1 MELTATTTS
10 DLHPVLIRLF
20 QKRGFSPL
28 EVQDILS
35 WNLKDIPDLTQM
47 IDLEKASQRIIQA
60 MENNEVIGVYGDY
73 DVDGTT
79 SCALLWHFFKM
90 IGTTVEVFQP
100 SRFVEG
106 YGIHNSSID
115 AALEKNVK
123 VLITVDCGITNVAT
137 AEYAKGKLDLII
149 TDHHRDA
156 APTIPEAYAV
166 VNPSRRD
173 EPEHSPLKPLA
184 GVGVG
189 FALALQIK
197 NDLAKKGIETP
208 SIYPLL
214 QFVAIGTISDLA
226 RMSPLNLR
234 LTRHGLK
241 QIPASNY
248 PGIKAFFNPEELKVP
263 MISSEKISFHVG
275 PHINSKGRLD
285 HPDRAL
291 RLLIADSFAECREHY
306 THLEVANRDRRVIQ
320 NEVFEEAKLDVIK
333 SLNGDELLINIM
345 YRPHWHEGVIGI
357 VASKLVE
364 TFEVPAIVFTNAE
377 EDGVIKASCRTA
389 GELNIFELLE
399 QCKDLYL
406 KFGGHKAAAGLSMKQ
421 ENFPLFKQRMQDL
434 LKSIPLGLRTK
445 VRSFDVEVNIEE
457 INALLLRDLDRLEPF
472 GPGHEKPVFRMKNA
486 IIQNYRIMKDA
497 HVRWTFVGVKSKI
510 SVQGISFNYIGKWNE
525 LSPEELFE
533 IQGKNGL
540 TIQFTLGV
548 NRFNGNE
555 TIQLMVEKI
564 LPGQVN

>member
-1 MELTATTTS
+1 MELTSHTPS
-10 DLHPVLIRLF
+10 ELNPVLVRLF
-20 QKRGFSPL
+20 KKRGFSPL
-28 EVQDILS
+28 EVQDLLS
-35 WNLKDIPDLTQM
+35 WNLKDLPALTEM
-47 IDLEKASQRIIQA
+47 LDLEKASGRIIKA
-60 MENNEVIGVYGDY
+60 ISEGEIIGVYGDY

-90 IGTTVEVFQP
+90 IGVQVEVFQP
-100 SRFVEG
+100 SRFIEG
-106 YGIHNSSID
+106 YGVHNSSID

-123 VLITVDCGITNVAT
+123 VLITVDCGITSVAT

-149 TDHHRDA
+149 TDHHHDGAPALPDA
-156 APTIPEAYAV
+156 FAI

-173 EPEHSPLKPLA
+173 EPADSPLKPLA
-184 GVGVG
+184 GVGVA

-197 NDLAKKGIETP
+197 NDLAKQGTETP
-208 SIYPLL
+208 SIYSLL

-241 QIPASNY
+241 QIPTSQY
-248 PGIKAFFNPEELKVP
+248 PGIKAFFQPEELKTA
-263 MISSEKISFHVG
+263 MISSERISFHVG

-291 RLLIADSFAECREHY
+291 RLLIAETYSECREHY
-306 THLEVANRDRRVIQ
+306 THLEVANRDRRMIQ
-320 NEVFEEAKLDVIK
+320 AEVFEEAKKDVI
-333 SLNGDELLINIM
+333 STLNSSELLINIM

-377 EDGVIKASCRTA
+377 EEGVIKASCRAA
-389 GELNIFELLE
+389 GELNIFELLN
-399 QCKDLYL
+399 QCKDLFI
-406 KFGGHKAAAGLSMKQ
+406 KFGGHKAAAGLSMKK
-421 ENFPLFKQRMQDL
+421 ENLNEFKKRMTDL
-434 LKSIPLGLRTK
+434 LKPVPASLRTK
-445 VRSFDVEVNIEE
+445 LNSFDVEVGIEE
-457 INALLLRDLDRLEPF
+457 ISSHLLKDLEKLEPF

-497 HVRWTFVGVKSKI
+497 HVRWTFSGLNSKT
-510 SVQGISFNYIGKWNE
+510 SVQGVSFNYLGKWNE
-525 LSPEELFE
+525 MTPEELFDL
-533 IQGKNGL
+533 QGKAGL
-540 TIQFTLGV
+540 TVQFTLGV

-564 LPGQVN
+564 IAGQI

>member
-1 MELTATTTS
+1 MELTPNATTE
-10 DLHPVLIRLF
+10 LNPVLVRLF
-20 QKRGFSPL
+20 KKRGFSPL
-28 EVQDILS
+28 EVQDMLS
-35 WNLKDIPDLTQM
+35 WNLKDIPDLTKM
-47 IDLEKASQRIIQA
+47 IDLEKASERLIRA
-60 MENNEVIGVYGDY
+60 MNDGETIGVYGDY

-90 IGTTVEVFQP
+90 LGFEIEVFQP
-100 SRFVEG
+100 SRFIEG

-115 AALEKNVK
+115 VALEKNVK
-123 VLITVDCGITNVAT
+123 VLMTVDCGITNVGT

-156 APTIPEAYAV
+156 APMIPEAYAV

-184 GVGVG
+184 GVGVA

-197 NDLAKKGIETP
+197 NDLAKQGVETP
-208 SIYPLL
+208 SLYPLL

-226 RMSPLNLR
+226 RMTPINLR

-241 QIPASNY
+241 QIPNSQY
-248 PGIKAFFNPEELKVP
+248 PGIKAFFAPEELKVA
-263 MISSEKISFHVG
+263 MVSSEKISFHVG

-291 RLLIADSFAECREHY
+291 RLLIADTFAECREHY
-306 THLEVANRDRRVIQ
+306 THLEVANRDRRSIQ
-320 NEVFEEAKLDVIK
+320 AEVFEEAKKDVIN
-333 SLNGDELLINIM
+333 SLSGNDLLINIM

-377 EDGVIKASCRTA
+377 EDGIIKASCRSA
-389 GELNIFELLE
+389 GELNMFELLD
-399 QCKDLYL
+399 QCKDLFI
-406 KFGGHKAAAGLSMKQ
+406 KFGGHKAAAGLSMKK
-421 ENFPLFKQRMQDL
+421 ENFPAFKARMYDL
-434 LKSIPLGLRTK
+434 LKPIPTSLRTK
-445 VRSFDVEVNIEE
+445 TRSFDVEVGIEE
-457 INALLLRDLDRLEPF
+457 ISALLLKDLDKLEPF

-486 IIQNYRIMKDA
+486 TIQSYRIMKDA
-497 HVRWTFVGVKSKI
+497 HVRWTFAGKNSKL
-510 SVQGISFNYIGKWNE
+510 SVQGISFNYLGKWNE
-525 LSPEELFE
+525 MTPEELFE
-533 IQGKNGL
+533 LQNKSGL
-540 TIQFTLGV
+540 TVQFTLGI

-555 TIQLMVEKI
+555 TIQLMVEKVI
-564 LPGQVN
+564 AGQV